1 MLDIGSWEFLIVIVI
16 ALIVIG
22 PKDLPA
28 LVRTV
33 SY

>member
-28 LVRTV
+28 SGEAR
-33 SY
+33 